1 MRAVSVSRKVSSTK
15 NLVKFCHF
23 LQAGKTLF
31 SVVSYYLKVVES
43 AVRTYTTR
51 GGQFTHTEIAKY
63 LVHLY
68 FISEK
73 STKVRKIV
81 LLWKNF
87 LLFQKNKMS
96 LGRKP
101 QNIHHFLQRQPVQFS
116 IKIHTS
122 FLYEGPHS

>member
-51 GGQFTHTEIAKY
+51 GGHFTHTKIAKY
-63 LVHLY
+63 LVNLY
-68 FISEK
+68 FISED
-73 STKVRKIV
+73 R
-81 LLWKNF
+81 
-87 LLFQKNKMS
+87 QK
-96 LGRKP
+96 
-101 QNIHHFLQRQPVQFS
+101 
-116 IKIHTS
+116 
-122 FLYEGPHS
+122 